1 MKNDSNTSDE
11 SMLSDKK
18 LPPSENTLNNKRML
32 KLTNEINMISSFLTC
47 RDPFKYLYKISEIKI
62 NEINYNFLTEK
73 EYELRFKEKMMIER
87 KEYESNFKRIQKEL
101 RKGGESLM
109 LSSASYSYQKIRK
122 NSSEEHK
129 KFIQNTKNKL
139 DRQKVKIYIYKYIST
154 FIESMLSSYA
164 FLKVSDFS
172 STDEFALDKDEFTD
186 GPVLSWMIFN
196 NIIVY
201 KFDIYVLIKIY
212 EIINNLEYGKWI
224 DAINSLD
231 EKLWDIHSGIEVE
244 ECMRFGFT
252 SHAAMLATAWTS
264 SKLMRTS
271 VQDALNEQ
279 TQGRVERG
287 VLQEIYTTTV
297 RQLEVDEI
305 KERAADGLPSR
316 ILDLIRAPLRKK
328 RKRETEMTDEIEDMA
343 TPTPPPVSDLD
354 LESLLPRLT
363 PSQRALVEC
372 MKLLASSGED
382 LTHAKIARATGRSQQ
397 AISAMLKRIQTHF
410 R

>member
-18 LPPSENTLNNKRML
+18 LPTSENTLNNKRML

-62 NEINYNFLTEK
+62 NEINYNCLTKK

-122 NSSEEHK
+122 SSSEEHK

-139 DRQKVKIYIYKYIST
+139 DRQKVRIYIYKYIST

-316 ILDLIRAPLRKK
+316 ILDLIRAPLRTK
-328 RKRETEMTDEIEDMA
+328 RKHETEMTNEIEDMA

-354 LESLLPRLT
+354 LESLLPRLR

-372 MKLLASSGED
+372 MKLLASSGEG
-382 LTHAKIARATGRSQQ
+382 LTHANIARATGRSRP
-397 AISAMLKRIQTHF
+397 AVSAMLKRIRTHF
-410 R
+410 G